1 MTIKVSALF
10 TMSPLFSPK
19 IVFFRSSISK
29 CIKGRSTEIRDHMSH
44 ISLKNLLS
52 ILLDSCLADFFV
64 MISDLFRLFRD
75 PVFS

>member
-52 ILLDSCLADFFV
+52 ILLDSCLADFFCN
-64 MISDLFRLFRD
+64 DL
-75 PVFS
+75 